1 MLLCCGYE
9 LALVPSVD
17 KRSSSERARL
27 SLVDGIVSVTALR
40 AGYDRNDHDRGQG
53 TIILE
58 RNFTSPYMRGSSLER
73 DRLPDFPPQIDGQV
87 LHFHEIFRVEE
98 KAIANASRLETLRLP
113 EIASIRA
120 DLRSDR

>member
-53 TIILE
+53 TIIL
-58 RNFTSPYMRGSSLER
+58 
-73 DRLPDFPPQIDGQV
+73 
-87 LHFHEIFRVEE
+87 
-98 KAIANASRLETLRLP
+98 
-113 EIASIRA
+113 
-120 DLRSDR
+120 